1 MTKLNPALKIN
12 QRDSVRQEISIKSV
26 KTDNSSIGKES
37 KSDRVSLSESY
48 KTKPLV
54 DRKGIASDIRFD
66 LVKKYREVLA
76 DGSYQVK
83 SDELADKIVQK
94 VKENKNANSSIHTLD
109 RVYRL
114 KTTYNGVIKD
124 IILILIYVFPYEK

>member
-12 QRDSVRQEISIKSV
+12 QRDSVGQEFTIKSV
-26 KTDNSSIGKES
+26 KTNNSSIGKES
-37 KSDRVSLSESY
+37 KSDRVSLSESS
-48 KTKPLV
+48 KTKPLM
-54 DRKGIASDIRFD
+54 DRPGIASDIRFD

-94 VKENKNANSSIHTLD
+94 VKENKNTIFL
-109 RVYRL
+109 
-114 KTTYNGVIKD
+114 
-124 IILILIYVFPYEK
+124 

>member
-12 QRDSVRQEISIKSV
+12 QRDSVRQEITIKSV

-37 KSDRVSLSESY
+37 ISDRVSLSESS
-48 KTKPLV
+48 KTKPLM
-54 DRKGIASDIRFD
+54 DRQGIASDIRFD

-94 VKENKNANSSIHTLD
+94 VKENKNTIFL
-109 RVYRL
+109 
-114 KTTYNGVIKD
+114 
-124 IILILIYVFPYEK
+124 

>member
-1 MTKLNPALKIN
+1 MTKLNPALKVN
-12 QRDSVRQEISIKSV
+12 QRDSVRQEFTKKSV
-26 KTDNSSIGKES
+26 KTNNSSIGKES
-37 KSDRVSLSESY
+37 KPDWVSLSESS
-48 KTKPLV
+48 KTEPSM

-94 VKENKNANSSIHTLD
+94 VKENKNTIFL
-109 RVYRL
+109 
-114 KTTYNGVIKD
+114 
-124 IILILIYVFPYEK
+124 

>member
-12 QRDSVRQEISIKSV
+12 QRDSVRQELTMKSV
-26 KTDNSSIGKES
+26 KTNNSSTGKES
-37 KSDRVSLSESY
+37 KSDWVSLSESS
-48 KTKPLV
+48 KTEPLM
-54 DRKGIASDIRFD
+54 DRQGIASDVRFD

-94 VKENKNANSSIHTLD
+94 VKENKNTIFL
-109 RVYRL
+109 
-114 KTTYNGVIKD
+114 
-124 IILILIYVFPYEK
+124 

>member
-12 QRDSVRQEISIKSV
+12 QRDSVRQELTMKSV
-26 KTDNSSIGKES
+26 KTNNSSTGKES
-37 KSDRVSLSESY
+37 KSDWVSLSESS
-48 KTKPLV
+48 KTKPLM
-54 DRKGIASDIRFD
+54 DRQGIASDIRFD

-94 VKENKNANSSIHTLD
+94 VKENKNTIFL
-109 RVYRL
+109 
-114 KTTYNGVIKD
+114 
-124 IILILIYVFPYEK
+124 

>member
-12 QRDSVRQEISIKSV
+12 QRDSVRQEITIKSV
-26 KTDNSSIGKES
+26 KTDNNSVGKES
-37 KSDRVSLSESY
+37 KSDWVSLSESS
-48 KTKPLV
+48 KTEPLM
-54 DRKGIASDIRFD
+54 DRQGIASDVRYD

-94 VKENKNANSSIHTLD
+94 VKENKNTIFL
-109 RVYRL
+109 
-114 KTTYNGVIKD
+114 
-124 IILILIYVFPYEK
+124 

>member
-12 QRDSVRQEISIKSV
+12 QRDSVRQEITIKSV
-26 KTDNSSIGKES
+26 KTDNGSVGKES
-37 KSDRVSLSESY
+37 KSDWFSLSESS
-48 KTKPLV
+48 KTEPLM
-54 DRKGIASDIRFD
+54 DRQGIASDVRFD

-94 VKENKNANSSIHTLD
+94 VKENKNTIFL
-109 RVYRL
+109 
-114 KTTYNGVIKD
+114 
-124 IILILIYVFPYEK
+124 

>member
-12 QRDSVRQEISIKSV
+12 QRDSVAQEFTIKPV
-26 KTDNSSIGKES
+26 KTNDSSIGKES
-37 KSDRVSLSESY
+37 KSDWVSLSESS
-48 KTKPLV
+48 KTEPLM
-54 DRKGIASDIRFD
+54 DRQGIASDIRFD

-94 VKENKNANSSIHTLD
+94 VKENKNTIFL
-109 RVYRL
+109 
-114 KTTYNGVIKD
+114 
-124 IILILIYVFPYEK
+124 

>member
-1 MTKLNPALKIN
+1 MTKLNPALKTN
-12 QRDSVRQEISIKSV
+12 QRDSVRQEFTIKSV
-26 KTDNSSIGKES
+26 KTNNNSTGKES
-37 KSDRVSLSESY
+37 QSDWVSLSESS
-48 KTKPLV
+48 KTEPLM

-94 VKENKNANSSIHTLD
+94 VKENKNTIFL
-109 RVYRL
+109 
-114 KTTYNGVIKD
+114 
-124 IILILIYVFPYEK
+124 

>member
-12 QRDSVRQEISIKSV
+12 QRDSVRQELTIKSV
-26 KTDNSSIGKES
+26 KNNNSSIGKES
-37 KSDRVSLSESY
+37 KSDWVSLSKPY
-48 KTKPLV
+48 KTEPLM
-54 DRKGIASDIRFD
+54 DRKSIASDIRFD

-94 VKENKNANSSIHTLD
+94 VKENKNT
-109 RVYRL
+109 
-114 KTTYNGVIKD
+114 
-124 IILILIYVFPYEK
+124 VFL

>member
-12 QRDSVRQEISIKSV
+12 QRDSVRQELTIKPV
-26 KTDNSSIGKES
+26 KTNNSSIGKES
-37 KSDRVSLSESY
+37 KSDWVSLSESS
-48 KTKPLV
+48 KTEPLM
-54 DRKGIASDIRFD
+54 DRQGIASDVRFD

-94 VKENKNANSSIHTLD
+94 VKENKNTIFL
-109 RVYRL
+109 
-114 KTTYNGVIKD
+114 
-124 IILILIYVFPYEK
+124 

>member
-1 MTKLNPALKIN
+1 MTKLNPALKVN
-12 QRDSVRQEISIKSV
+12 QRDSVRQEFTIKS
-26 KTDNSSIGKES
+26 TEHNSSTISKES

-48 KTKPLV
+48 KGKTAT
-54 DRKGIASDIRFD
+54 DARGIVSDIRYD

-94 VKENKNANSSIHTLD
+94 VKENKNT
-109 RVYRL
+109 
-114 KTTYNGVIKD
+114 
-124 IILILIYVFPYEK
+124 VFL

>member
-12 QRDSVRQEISIKSV
+12 QRDSVRQEITIKSV
-26 KTDNSSIGKES
+26 KTDNGSVGKES
-37 KSDRVSLSESY
+37 KSDWVSLSESS
-48 KTKPLV
+48 KTEPLM
-54 DRKGIASDIRFD
+54 DRQGIASDVRFE

-94 VKENKNANSSIHTLD
+94 VKENKNTIFL
-109 RVYRL
+109 
-114 KTTYNGVIKD
+114 
-124 IILILIYVFPYEK
+124 

>member
-12 QRDSVRQEISIKSV
+12 QRDSVGREFTIKSV
-26 KTDNSSIGKES
+26 KTNDSSIGKES
-37 KSDRVSLSESY
+37 KSDWVSLSESY
-48 KTKPLV
+48 KTEPLK
-54 DRKGIASDIRFD
+54 DKKGIASDIRFD

-94 VKENKNANSSIHTLD
+94 VKENKNTIFL
-109 RVYRL
+109 
-114 KTTYNGVIKD
+114 
-124 IILILIYVFPYEK
+124 

>member
-12 QRDSVRQEISIKSV
+12 QRDSVRQEFTIKSV
-26 KTDNSSIGKES
+26 KTNNSSTGKES
-37 KSDRVSLSESY
+37 KSDWVSLSESS
-48 KTKPLV
+48 KTEPLM

-83 SDELADKIVQK
+83 SEELAYKIVQK
-94 VKENKNANSSIHTLD
+94 VKENKNTIFL
-109 RVYRL
+109 
-114 KTTYNGVIKD
+114 
-124 IILILIYVFPYEK
+124 

>member
-12 QRDSVRQEISIKSV
+12 QRDSVGQEFTIKSV
-26 KTDNSSIGKES
+26 KTNNSSIGKES
-37 KSDRVSLSESY
+37 KSDWVSLSEPS
-48 KTKPLV
+48 KTGPLM
-54 DRKGIASDIRFD
+54 DRQGIASDIRFD

-94 VKENKNANSSIHTLD
+94 VKENKNTIFL
-109 RVYRL
+109 
-114 KTTYNGVIKD
+114 
-124 IILILIYVFPYEK
+124 